1 MSSAMAEGRSVTS
14 KAAAR
19 EVIDRLPENATLHE
33 IVEELRILAA
43 LEESVREIEEGQ
55 GIPQVEAIKR
65 TREWLSK

>member
-1 MSSAMAEGRSVTS
+1 MSNTMADRHSVTP

-33 IVEELRILAA
+33 IIEELRILDA
-43 LEESVREIEEGQ
+43 LEESVREIEDGK
-55 GIPQVEAIKR
+55 GFPQAEAMRR

>member
-1 MSSAMAEGRSVTS
+1 MSIAMPESRSVTP

-33 IVEELRILAA
+33 IIEELRILDA
-43 LEESVREIEEGQ
+43 LEESVREIEEGK
-55 GIPQVEAIKR
+55 GIPQAEAMRR